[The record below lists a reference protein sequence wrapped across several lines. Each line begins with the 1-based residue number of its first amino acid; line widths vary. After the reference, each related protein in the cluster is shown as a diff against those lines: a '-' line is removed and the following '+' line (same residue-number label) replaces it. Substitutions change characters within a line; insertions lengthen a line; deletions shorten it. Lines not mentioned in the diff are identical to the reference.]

1 MFLIDVCIWIYYM
14 GIHLLGVE
22 IYIISIPQQVSL
34 EQGTKNKKNKTIFAL
49 KILHFDILL
58 KSDL

>member
-1 MFLIDVCIWIYYM
+1 M